1 MELMNTTM
9 ILPSDEEMAT
19 DRALDLHKNIVYN
32 YRMAAHHLVDAARYL
47 KEMRDTKAYHK
58 LGMESFDQYTEE
70 MAGIRARQAYT
81 YISTFE
87 RLGQSMMEENATLGI
102 TKLSL
107 LAEITP
113 AEREGFAA
121 DHDLAGM
128 TVKEIEELVAENT
141 RRGEQISLFEDKERE
156 AVDQLARKDDTIEEL
171 LREIEE
177 LKAQPAEPVNVTATV
192 EPDPAVMK
200 QREKDLKEKLQ
211 KQFDK
216 KLEKERAAL
225 QKEVDDA
232 KKTVE
237 QAEAD
242 KAAAEQR
249 IRQEMSE
256 AYEEQ
261 IAEMRKAVAAAE
273 AKAGAGQNELV
284 QKFAFRFEAV
294 QREFTAMM
302 DLIGDAEDSDTA
314 NRLTGAALK
323 LVRQME
329 KRFGGDEG

>member
-1 MELMNTTM
+1 MELMNTTT
-9 ILPSDEEMAT
+9 ILPSDEERAT
-19 DRALDLHKNIVYN
+19 DKALELHKNIVYN

-47 KEMRDTKAYHK
+47 KEMRDTKVYLR
-58 LGMESFDQYTEE
+58 LGMENFDEYTEK

-81 YISTFE
+81 YISTLE
-87 RLGQSMMEENATLGI
+87 RLGQPMMEENAALGI

-113 AEREGFAA
+113 VEREDFAA

-128 TVKEIEELVAENT
+128 TVKEIEELVAENN

-156 AVDQLARKDDTIEEL
+156 AADKLARKDDTIEEL
-171 LREIEE
+171 LQEIEE
-177 LKAQPAEPVNVTATV
+177 LKSAAEPQTVTATV
-192 EPDPAVMK
+192 EPDPALLK
-200 QREKDLKEKLQ
+200 KREKEIKEKLQ
-211 KQFDK
+211 KSFDK
-216 KLEKERAAL
+216 KIEDERKRL
-225 QKEVDDA
+225 QKEVDEA
-232 KKTVE
+232 QKTVQ
-237 QAEAD
+237 QAEEE
-242 KAAAEQR
+242 KAAVEQR
-249 IRQEMSE
+249 IRQEMST

-284 QKFAFRFEAV
+284 QKFAFHFEAV

-302 DLIGDAEDSDTA
+302 DLIGSAEDSDTA

-329 KRFGGDEG
+329 KRFGGEGG

>member
-1 MELMNTTM
+1 MELMNNANATLSTEERAM
-9 ILPSDEEMAT
+9 ELHNKIL
-19 DRALDLHKNIVYN
+19 YN
-32 YRMAAHHLVDAARYL
+32 SRMTAYHLAETARCL
-47 KEMRDTKAYHK
+47 KEMRDTKAYMS
-58 LGMESFDQYTEE
+58 LRMSSFEEYTEE
-70 MAGIRARQAYT
+70 MVGIKARQAYT
-81 YISTFE
+81 YISALE
-87 RLGQSMMEENATLGI
+87 RLGQPMMEEHAGLGI

-128 TVKEIEELVAENT
+128 TVKQIEELVAENT

-156 AVDQLARKDDTIEEL
+156 AADQLARKDDTIEEL

-192 EPDPAVMK
+192 EPDPALLK
-200 QREKDLKEKLQ
+200 KREKEIKEKLQ
-211 KQFDK
+211 KSFDK
-216 KLEKERAAL
+216 KIEDERKRL

-237 QAEAD
+237 QAEAE

-284 QKFAFRFEAV
+284 QKFAFHFEAV

-302 DLIGDAEDSDTA
+302 DLIGGAEDSDTA

-329 KRFGGDEG
+329 KRFGGDGG